1 MQYNLFV
8 TNLCP
13 GWFHCWMGGTTRSQ
27 WLVLLDFYLLYPSSW
42 IRLGLISIRAGG
54 SCSQVWCY
62 FPVAIFSQ
70 LTTEETWS
78 FHLKL
83 SLPSNKLW
91 IWIPRQG
98 IGKPSDRGDKDDY
111 PFVSKRDLSN
121 PTRQGY
127 PLRRGFFLFFC
138 FYCFFTYDLQWT
150 GKRGG
155 TGIKPVQKLIF

>member
-62 FPVAIFSQ
+62 SLLQF
-70 LTTEETWS
+70 
-78 FHLKL
+78 FHNWRQRRRDLFTLKL

-127 PLRRGFFLFFC
+127 PLRRGFF
-138 FYCFFTYDLQWT
+138 CFFVFTVFLPMTCNEQESEAE
-150 GKRGG
+150 
-155 TGIKPVQKLIF
+155 LA